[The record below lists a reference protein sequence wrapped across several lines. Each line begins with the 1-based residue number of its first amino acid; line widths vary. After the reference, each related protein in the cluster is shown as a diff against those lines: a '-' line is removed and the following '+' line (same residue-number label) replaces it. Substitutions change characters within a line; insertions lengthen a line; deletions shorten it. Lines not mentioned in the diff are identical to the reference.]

1 MTIEPIRELC
11 AKINRSLFF
20 VDGTL
25 DYDELIDELS
35 VLAYMV
41 DDYDS
46 EDTECLWSIGEHT
59 GASLSDLIP
68 GAYWHCTEWHS
79 GQNSSSYAC
88 LSALG
93 MVFNPGMASGPEPES
108 SESDVYDALET
119 MAQN

>member
-1 MTIEPIRELC
+1 MTITAITESC

-20 VDGTL
+20 VDGKL
-25 DYDELIDELS
+25 DYDELIDELTN
-35 VLAYMV
+35 LANMV

-59 GASLSDLIP
+59 GARLSDLIP
-68 GAYWHCTEWHS
+68 GAYWHCAEWHS
-79 GQNSSSYAC
+79 GQNSSVYAC

-93 MVFNPGMASGPEPES
+93 MVFNPGMASGPEPQT
-108 SESDVYDALET
+108 SEPDVYYALET